1 MIDYEN
7 TMKQDAWEFSEV
19 SLLEEVI
26 GDLTTER

>member
-19 SLLEEVI
+19 CFLEEVT